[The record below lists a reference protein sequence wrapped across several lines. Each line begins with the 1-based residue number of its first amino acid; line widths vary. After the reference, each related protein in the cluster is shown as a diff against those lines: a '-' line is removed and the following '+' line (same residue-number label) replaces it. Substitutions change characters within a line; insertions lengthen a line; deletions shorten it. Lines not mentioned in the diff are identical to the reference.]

1 MSSWKKLKK
10 VVAHILKL
18 KAQLLQKIKQKKA
31 ILTSNIEST
40 ALIDVELLQEASESI
55 KLVQAKHFKDEL
67 GKLKQKERSLSK
79 ASALCSLDP
88 FVDGKGII
96 LELAG
101 RLEGQD

>member
-1 MSSWKKLKK
+1 MKK

-18 KAQLLQKIKQKKA
+18 KTQLLYTKNQTKEGSTNKQHGVHC
-31 ILTSNIEST
+31 INRCRI
-40 ALIDVELLQEASESI
+40 ELLQEASDSII